1 MSKVRNDDATNLTY
15 LDSSDVVDDSSLK
28 DELKKFWEIESS
40 PSDEI
45 NDLVQD
51 NFNETIYFNGLRY
64 VIRLAFRS
72 DVELVPDN
80 YEISLRRLPH
90 LLKKLKNDPD
100 LYQEYRHI
108 LDSYE
113 KEGIIEKV
121 SNPGIVGKTST

>member
-1 MSKVRNDDATNLTY
+1 MSKVRNDAVTNLSY

-28 DELKKFWEIESS
+28 DELKKFWEIESFH
-40 PSDEI
+40 SDEI

-64 VIRLAFRS
+64 VIRLPFRS

-90 LLKKLKNDPD
+90 LVKKLKNDPD

-108 LDSYE
+108 S
-113 KEGIIEKV
+113 
-121 SNPGIVGKTST
+121 

>member
-1 MSKVRNDDATNLTY
+1 M
-15 LDSSDVVDDSSLK
+15 
-28 DELKKFWEIESS
+28 
-40 PSDEI
+40 
-45 NDLVQD
+45 
-51 NFNETIYFNGLRY
+51 RY
-64 VIRLAFRS
+64 VICLPFRS

-100 LYQEYRHI
+100 LYQEYRRI

-121 SNPGIVGKTST
+121 SNPGIVGKTSYLPHRPVICKIKVVKLRRLE